1 MYARVARFEGDKED
15 LDAMVDAIRA
25 DVDQGPPEGIPAKGL
40 MLMRSLDGGASL
52 AIGLFET
59 EEDLRTGDA
68 TLNSMTPPADRG
80 SIRRTSVD
88 LTEVALDISAD

>member
-15 LDAMVDAIRA
+15 LDAMVGAIRQ
-25 DVDQGPPEGIPAKGL
+25 DSEQGPPEGVPATGF
-40 MLMRSLDGGASL
+40 MLLRSLDGGASI

-68 TLNSMTPPADRG
+68 TLNTMTPPADRT
-80 SIRRTSVD
+80 SIHRSSVD
-88 LTEVALDISAD
+88 LTEVALELSAD